1 MVAPMIDLAMLRIP
15 RALGLAAVALTVT
28 ACGPSMSG
36 IAFGKIGRGVEA
48 HAQSAPQGAEVCAL
62 QDALAAPN
70 TGSEKPAAETCA
82 RALKN
87 DHLWRHAM
95 LVLGAYG
102 ESLETVALGVNADS
116 AGQIESARTGVKGS
130 DWIEVD
136 GTAEQAARD
145 AAAQLASQMSGT
157 SAKGDLARYV
167 KEAAPRVK
175 TLCEGL
181 NGYLE
186 AQSKSLGDIE
196 KDAEKKHIARMD
208 RRCAQLD
215 SRTVCVSESVVDR
228 MFYATLFGQ
237 AALLENA
244 HVEAHDAVAG
254 FCAAHAKLESAA
266 SEGRLGSDKTYGEVV
281 DAVSSA
287 HRAKAA
293 AAPGK
298 AKK

>member
-1 MVAPMIDLAMLRIP
+1 MIDLATLRIP
-15 RALGLAAVALTVT
+15 RALGLAALALTVS

-48 HAQSAPQGAEVCAL
+48 KAQSAPQGAEVCAL

-70 TGSEKPAAETCA
+70 TGSEKPAADTCA

-87 DHLWRHAM
+87 DQLWRHVM

-102 ESLETVALGVNADS
+102 ETLETVALGVNADS
-116 AGQIESARTGVKGS
+116 AGQIESARTGVKGT

-136 GTAEQAARD
+136 GTAEVAARD
-145 AAAQLASQMSGT
+145 AAAQLASQMNATSG
-157 SAKGDLARYV
+157 KGDLAGFV
-167 KEAAPRVK
+167 KTAAPRVK

-181 NGYLE
+181 GSYLE

-196 KDAEKKHIARMD
+196 KEAEKKHVARMD

-237 AALLENA
+237 ASLLESS
-244 HVEAHDAVAG
+244 HQEAHDAVAG
-254 FCAAHAKLESAA
+254 FCAAHAKLEAA
-266 SEGRLGSDKTYGEVV
+266 AADGRLGSDKTYTEVV
-281 DAVSSA
+281 DAVASA
-287 HRAKAA
+287 HKAKAA
-293 AAPGK
+293 AGGGK
-298 AKK
+298 GKK

>member
-1 MVAPMIDLAMLRIP
+1 MVAPMIDLAMLP
-15 RALGLAAVALTVT
+15 RALGVAAAALTLS

-70 TGSEKPAAETCA
+70 TGSDKPAADTCA

-102 ESLETVALGVNADS
+102 ETLETVALGVNTDG
-116 AGQIESARTGVKGS
+116 AGQIEAARTGVKGS

-145 AAAQLASQMSGT
+145 AAARLASQMSATG
-157 SAKGDLARYV
+157 SKGDLAGFV
-167 KEAAPRVK
+167 KSASPHVK

-181 NGYLE
+181 TGYLE

-196 KDAEKKHIARMD
+196 KDAEKKHTARMD

-237 AALLENA
+237 AALLESS
-244 HVEAHDAVAG
+244 HQEAHDAVEG
-254 FCAAHAKLESAA
+254 FCKAHAKLESAA
-266 SEGRLGSDKTYGEVV
+266 ADGRLGSDKTYGEVV
-281 DAVSSA
+281 EAVSAA
-287 HRAKAA
+287 HKAKAA
-293 AAPGK
+293 GAAAGK